1 MLEYKN
7 SNQFKHDYREYLENN
22 GISSAHI
29 ARKIGISPQQ
39 LNNMWNKKE
48 LTLHD
53 VQRLCTAIGF
63 NCDINIIRMQDWLNY
78 TYYTITCSL

>member
-1 MLEYKN
+1 MLNFQN
-7 SNQFKHDYREYLENN
+7 SEQFKTDYRKYLENN
-22 GISSAHI
+22 GISNAHV

-39 LNNMWNKKE
+39 LNNIWNKKE

-63 NCDINIIRMQDWLNY
+63 NCNV
-78 TYYTITCSL
+78 TITRIPDQI

>member
-7 SNQFKHDYREYLENN
+7 SEQFKNDYRKYLEDN

-39 LNNMWNKKE
+39 LNNIWNKKE
-48 LTLHD
+48 LTLCD
-53 VQRLCTAIGF
+53 VQRLCTAINF
-63 NCDINIIRMQDWLNY
+63 QCDINISRIQE
-78 TYYTITCSL
+78 